1 MQLAEELVTHAVGQ
15 QVLQWLETARL
26 DYAALA
32 RQQAVR
38 ILAEIQAV
46 IQDEVIDDYTRVDRI
61 VDIFCGMRS
70 TAVPVIWCRKKRP
83 MQKYLLHRPFCYTAF
98 MAREPPPG

>member
-32 RQQAVR
+32 RQQVVR

-61 VDIFCGMRS
+61 VDIFLRYEIDSGTCHM
-70 TAVPVIWCRKKRP
+70 V
-83 MQKYLLHRPFCYTAF
+83 
-98 MAREPPPG
+98 

>member
-1 MQLAEELVTHAVGQ
+1 M
-15 QVLQWLETARL
+15 LQWLETARL

-61 VDIFCGMRS
+61 VDIFLRYEIDSGTCHM
-70 TAVPVIWCRKKRP
+70 V
-83 MQKYLLHRPFCYTAF
+83 
-98 MAREPPPG
+98 

>member
-46 IQDEVIDDYTRVDRI
+46 IQDEVIDDYTRVD
-61 VDIFCGMRS
+61 IFLRYEIDSGTCHM
-70 TAVPVIWCRKKRP
+70 V
-83 MQKYLLHRPFCYTAF
+83 
-98 MAREPPPG
+98 